1 MSGLS
6 APMLGQE
13 QIVPVIGP
21 ISTSL
26 SGIKV
31 FMKTLV
37 DAKPWLREA
46 SLLPFPWRTEPQ
58 IPVLSHGGKKLR
70 IGVMYDDGVVRPHP
84 PILRALRLVAEKLV
98 GIEGVEVVEWKPYKH
113 DLAWSIISSLYFCDG
128 GAEDAAAIAASGEP
142 WRPLSTFI
150 IKENPGVKNLTI
162 RELWDRTM
170 ARNDYRSEYARVWHS
185 SGIDVL
191 LCPVGPGVAPA
202 HDEARYWGY
211 TAQWNLLDYPALV
224 LPVDKM
230 RSESDGKEEGY
241 VPRGEKDAWHYHLCK
256 PTFQDGSDE
265 RVNVMCR

>member
-84 PILRALRLVAEKLV
+84 PILRALRLVAEK
-98 GIEGVEVVEWKPYKH
+98 
-113 DLAWSIISSLYFCDG
+113 
-128 GAEDAAAIAASGEP
+128 
-142 WRPLSTFI
+142 
-150 IKENPGVKNLTI
+150 
-162 RELWDRTM
+162 
-170 ARNDYRSEYARVWHS
+170 
-185 SGIDVL
+185 
-191 LCPVGPGVAPA
+191 
-202 HDEARYWGY
+202 
-211 TAQWNLLDYPALV
+211 
-224 LPVDKM
+224 
-230 RSESDGKEEGY
+230 
-241 VPRGEKDAWHYHLCK
+241 
-256 PTFQDGSDE
+256 
-265 RVNVMCR
+265 